1 MALDNVYPSRAEFTT
16 NTGQLPYHI
25 KRMGEDKS
33 PVRALLM
40 RWKESMNN
48 NKPTRIADVIGGH
61 IHPAICVTQSGAL
74 LAVYNKEGGGGK
86 ELLLSRSNDGGM

>member
-1 MALDNVYPSRAEFTT
+1 
-16 NTGQLPYHI
+16 
-25 KRMGEDKS
+25 
-33 PVRALLM
+33 
-40 RWKESMNN
+40 MNN

-86 ELLLSRSNDGGM
+86 ELLLSRSNDGGMTWSSSVPIPAIRNCSIYPGIAGDIE